1 MKEGGAEF
9 YVKAYGGKG
18 CPFRGGMNQLWR
30 NQLLA
35 MALEKEGTYKKVYFS
50 VVHHPENHF
59 LDKSMSE
66 YTKLTDHSPKFN
78 SFTSDKLIE
87 AASIDGSLKEWVA
100 WYREV
105 YYGIEE

>member
-1 MKEGGAEF
+1 MKDGGAAF
-9 YVKAYGGKG
+9 YGKAYEGKG

-50 VVHHPENHF
+50 VVHHPENLF
-59 LDKSMSE
+59 LDKSMAE
-66 YTKLTDHSPKFN
+66 YAMLTDYSPKFN

-105 YYGIEE
+105 YYGIKE

>member
-1 MKEGGAEF
+1 MKDGGAAF
-9 YVKAYGGKG
+9 YVKAYECKG

-59 LDKSMSE
+59 LYKSMSE
-66 YTKLTDHSPKFN
+66 YAKLTDHSSKFN
-78 SFTSDKLIE
+78 SFTSDKLID
-87 AASIDGSLKEWVA
+87 AASILLMAVERMGCVVS
-100 WYREV
+100 
-105 YYGIEE
+105 

>member
-1 MKEGGAEF
+1 
-9 YVKAYGGKG
+9 
-18 CPFRGGMNQLWR
+18 
-30 NQLLA
+30 

-100 WYREV
+100 WYQEV
-105 YYGIEE
+105 YYDIKE